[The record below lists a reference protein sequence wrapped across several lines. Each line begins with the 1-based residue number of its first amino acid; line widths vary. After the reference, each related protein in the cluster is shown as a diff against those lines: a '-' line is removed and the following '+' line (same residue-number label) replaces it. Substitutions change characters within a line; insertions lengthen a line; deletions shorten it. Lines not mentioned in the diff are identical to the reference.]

1 MLCSNEHFGI
11 TSEDVDR
18 ANLDA
23 RNAETSRKEVAA
35 WIADPPESY
44 FVYVREERASDGG
57 RIAPAVTT
65 WTGDVLGKITGWGAT
80 WTDNMGSE
88 RRTIYVRGTNG
99 VDYWGTYF
107 KSAGDYAR
115 IRAFKVQA

>member
-44 FVYVREERASDGG
+44 FVYVREERASEKGKH
-57 RIAPAVTT
+57 PARLVVFALSCV
-65 WTGDVLGKITGWGAT
+65 VLGVVLAVVAAIYPARVAAR
-80 WTDNMGSE
+80 MLPAHALRSE
-88 RRTIYVRGTNG
+88 I
-99 VDYWGTYF
+99 
-107 KSAGDYAR
+107 
-115 IRAFKVQA
+115 